1 MDDQPNQNQF
11 KQDRLRTRWTASLD
25 KIFADLVVEQVQ
37 QGKRSNNVFDKKT
50 WKYIRD
56 EFNKQTGLNFD
67 KKQLRKHLTVLRTRY
82 YNMKSVFDQSGIG
95 FNESQ
100 RLLTAGCEPWE
111 DYFEAHPKPEAIKIK
126 ECPIYEQL
134 CTIFSE
140 SGADGM
146 YAQSSHYAEL
156 DRETA
161 IIDPA
166 GSTSCPKAICMA
178 VDPSTPSVLVHDDP
192 SSPSGVELHTPD
204 GRKKRRS
211 KAPSSPCHRRQSHE
225 AMNDALAEAML
236 EMAASSKLRAEAA
249 AMSQNNDQ
257 FSITNCIRV
266 LDEMPGVNHYLYFAA
281 LDLFEKPIPREIFL
295 SLKSEKRLTWLQ
307 GKLSAS
313 LSVSMV

>member
-1 MDDQPNQNQF
+1 MDDQRNQNQF

-37 QGKRSNNVFDKKT
+37 QGKRPNNVFDKKT
-50 WKYIRD
+50 WKFIRE

-100 RLLTAGCEPWE
+100 RLLTSEPWE
-111 DYFEAHPKPEAIKIK
+111 DYFEAPSKPESIKIK

-156 DRETA
+156 DRETL
-161 IIDPA
+161 ISDPA
-166 GSTSCPKAICMA
+166 GSTSCPKATIMP
-178 VDPSTPSVLVHDDP
+178 VDPSLSLILGQDDS
-192 SSPSGVELHTPD
+192 SSPSGVELNTTD

-211 KAPSSPCHRRQSHE
+211 KAPFSTSHRRKSQE

-236 EMAASSKLRAEAA
+236 EMATASKLRAT
-249 AMSQNNDQ
+249 AMSPSEDQ

-266 LDEMPGVNHYLYFAA
+266 LDEMSGIDHNLYFAA
-281 LDLFEKPIPREIFL
+281 LDLFEKPNPRETFL

-307 GKLSAS
+307 GKCVVP
-313 LSVSMV
+313 SVSMV